1 MTLEERKTYT
11 DSGLSDLIKLFF
23 NRFKENGS
31 YKYTSLIDNAII
43 QSKVIEINFNDC
55 FDEIQLVLQKEKLER
70 IHTAIYRAIGE
81 VFQTRHGSKEL
92 DGVKNEAMIKFKI
105 INSEIIEDKVFSNPL
120 LVHYA
125 KYNPEDYEGEQ
136 KIDNVAQVLQRAN
149 RFVTIRNTEEIL
161 LYNGKIYD
169 NLQAE
174 TIIKEKTENLI
185 PNCTTH
191 DRREVIN
198 KIKAQTYSDLE
209 KFDTDPNLITVEN
222 GILNLETL
230 ELEPHNPNHLSR
242 VLLPVEYNKPEFE
255 NIEDNL
261 KDTLFWKYLK
271 NSFTVNG
278 KFQQKEFETV
288 LEVIASPIIK
298 RHVDEKAFMF
308 LGGGENGKSVCLSY
322 IQSLIGKDNVSNIAL
337 QDIAEDKFL
346 RANLVG
352 KSANIFPDLEQ
363 NELRHTGKVKAI
375 TSNEGIEVQKKHQQG
390 FTLYPFCK
398 LLFSCNRFPKVFDQ
412 SQGFFR
418 RWIIVKWERDFEN
431 DPERIE
437 YLKEKLEEN
446 QEEKNLVFSS
456 LVVIANRLNKY
467 GKLTYSKNW
476 REIQKEWNENADPID
491 DFATNYIFDSEKHK
505 SKRETY
511 HYYKKVMIE
520 KGQIP
525 KGIGQFGKAFA
536 EYYEE
541 DRIEIEGRTQRAWLN
556 IDFKI
561 PKQETLSTIDTT
573 KPKISIF
580 SQN

>member
-81 VFQTRHGSKEL
+81 VFQTRHGSTEL
-92 DGVKNEAMIKFKI
+92 DGVKNEDMIKFKI
-105 INSEIIEDKVFSNPL
+105 INSEIIEDKVFSNPK

-136 KIDNVAQVLQRAN
+136 KIDNVAQELQRAN

-573 KPKISIF
+573 KP
-580 SQN
+580 QN

>member
-1 MTLEERKTYT
+1 MTLEGRKTYT

-23 NRFKENGS
+23 NRFKENDS

-43 QSKVIEINFNDC
+43 QSKVIEIDFNDC
-55 FDEIQLVLQKEKLER
+55 FDEVQLAFQKEKLER

-81 VFQTRHGSKEL
+81 VFQTRHGSTEL
-92 DGVKNEAMIKFKI
+92 DGVRNEDMIKFKI
-105 INSEIIEDKVFSNPL
+105 INSEIIEDKVFSNPK
-120 LVHYA
+120 LVHYT
-125 KYNPEDYEGEQ
+125 KYNPEDYEGEP
-136 KIDNVAQVLQRAN
+136 KIDNVAQELQRSN

-242 VLLPVEYNKPEFE
+242 VLLPVEYNKPELE

-278 KFQQKEFETV
+278 KFKKKEFETV

-456 LVVIANRLNKY
+456 LVVIANRLNKD
-467 GKLTYSKNW
+467 GKFTYSKDW

-491 DFATNYIFDSEKHK
+491 DFATNYIVDSEKHK
-505 SKRETY
+505 SKRTTY
-511 HYYKKVMIE
+511 HFYKQTMIE

-573 KPKISIF
+573 KP
-580 SQN
+580 QN